1 MFERFVDDTSDYLI
15 SITDSSGKI
24 MHVNKKFQD
33 ISKYSESEILGNSHR
48 LIKSGYHDVGFYKN
62 LWRTLLNGE
71 IWTGFIKNKA
81 KDGVY
86 YWVRSTMIP
95 MLDTDKKPYQYI
107 CISTKLEHP
116 HEELL
121 DFTDIENIQ
130 KALDQSSIVAITDK
144 DGTITYANKKFCDVS
159 KYSKEEIIGQ
169 NHRILKSGLHPPI
182 FFSQM
187 WTTIS
192 SGKIWQGDIK
202 NKAKDDTY
210 YWMRTTIMPISDHKH
225 NTKQF
230 VSIRTDVTELYEAKA
245 TVLEQLKEIKKLQNQ
260 KAEYYA
266 VISHELK
273 SPLMPIIGWCEVLI
287 DESTKNDKERKLAI
301 TEIYDN
307 SKRLLQLITDM
318 LDIQKLELDKTNIIK
333 EEFRVNGF
341 IHDMIADYRKISERY
356 KIKLID
362 KTKNN
367 ITINTDRHL
376 LNQVFSNLVNNAI
389 DFVPSGTGL
398 IEIKIESQNDIIVFS
413 VKDNGI
419 GISKE
424 KQKELFTKFHHGG
437 SSHPRKLGGTGL
449 GLTIC
454 KRIIENLGGKIWVE
468 SEGKGA
474 TFYFTIPKTIHN
486 DS

>member
-24 MHVNKKFQD
+24 IHVNKKFQD

-86 YWVRSTMIP
+86 YWVRSTMTP

-210 YWMRTTIMPISDHKH
+210 YWMRTTIMPISDYKH

-245 TVLEQLKEIKKLQNQ
+245 TALEQLKEIKKLQNQ

-287 DESTKNDKERKLAI
+287 DESTKNDKE
-301 TEIYDN
+301 
-307 SKRLLQLITDM
+307 
-318 LDIQKLELDKTNIIK
+318 
-333 EEFRVNGF
+333 
-341 IHDMIADYRKISERY
+341 
-356 KIKLID
+356 
-362 KTKNN
+362 
-367 ITINTDRHL
+367 
-376 LNQVFSNLVNNAI
+376 
-389 DFVPSGTGL
+389 
-398 IEIKIESQNDIIVFS
+398 
-413 VKDNGI
+413 
-419 GISKE
+419 
-424 KQKELFTKFHHGG
+424 
-437 SSHPRKLGGTGL
+437 
-449 GLTIC
+449 
-454 KRIIENLGGKIWVE
+454 
-468 SEGKGA
+468 
-474 TFYFTIPKTIHN
+474 
-486 DS
+486 